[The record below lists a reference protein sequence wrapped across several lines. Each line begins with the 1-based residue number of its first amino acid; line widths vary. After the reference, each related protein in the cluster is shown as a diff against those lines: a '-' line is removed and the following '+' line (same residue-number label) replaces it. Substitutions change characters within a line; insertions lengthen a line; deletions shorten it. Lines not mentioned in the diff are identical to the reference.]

1 MAERKWLKNRSE
13 LPFNYNIVSQGFL
26 NNLVAK
32 SDSLSSNMF
41 LETIK
46 GPDTVPDIVSDPE
59 ELKNPTEPYSEDFG
73 MQGLINQYRL
83 QLGNQ
88 YSDAAIGQYIKL
100 VNPAQYDAARNSGY
114 QEVYEDRKDL
124 KPSFTDVWS
133 NTRATSST
141 VELANLKYGVPAIAI
156 LQKDKWLW
164 YTGKLSQEE
173 IQEKNW
179 DYDPFN
185 GLTILKSDY
194 DKFFGADR
202 DIQKAI
208 EKMEY
213 CKIVVEYLQDIVSQL
228 TWRHQTI
235 KNIIEWR
242 RFMAGS

>member
-1 MAERKWLKNRSE
+1 MNTKLSDIQEMWKKDCKIDDIE
-13 LPFNYNIVSQGFL
+13 LDASSLQVPVL
-26 NNLVAK
+26 HAK
-32 SDSLSSNMF
+32 
-41 LETIK
+41 
-46 GPDTVPDIVSDPE
+46 
-59 ELKNPTEPYSEDFG
+59 YSE
-73 MQGLINQYRL
+73 I
-83 QLGNQ
+83 
-88 YSDAAIGQYIKL
+88 
-100 VNPAQYDAARNSGY
+100 
-114 QEVYEDRKDL
+114 
-124 KPSFTDVWS
+124 
-133 NTRATSST
+133 
-141 VELANLKYGVPAIAI
+141 LANQKLIQIRYENQLKD

-208 EKMEY
+208 EKLEY
-213 CKIVVEYLQDIVSQL
+213 CKVVVEYLQDIVSQL

>member
-1 MAERKWLKNRSE
+1 MNTKLSDIQEMWKKDCQIDDIELDRSS
-13 LPFNYNIVSQGFL
+13 LQVPIL
-26 NNLVAK
+26 HAK
-32 SDSLSSNMF
+32 
-41 LETIK
+41 
-46 GPDTVPDIVSDPE
+46 
-59 ELKNPTEPYSEDFG
+59 YSEILAN
-73 MQGLINQYRL
+73 QKLIQIRYENQL
-83 QLGNQ
+83 
-88 YSDAAIGQYIKL
+88 
-100 VNPAQYDAARNSGY
+100 
-114 QEVYEDRKDL
+114 KDL
-124 KPSFTDVWS
+124 
-133 NTRATSST
+133 
-141 VELANLKYGVPAIAI
+141 
-156 LQKDKWLW
+156 QKNKWLW

-194 DKFFGADR
+194 DKFFGADK

-213 CKIVVEYLQDIVSQL
+213 CKVVVEYLQDIVSQL

>member
-1 MAERKWLKNRSE
+1 MIKKLNTKLSDIQEMWKKDCLIDDIE
-13 LPFNYNIVSQGFL
+13 LDASSLQVPIL
-26 NNLVAK
+26 HAK
-32 SDSLSSNMF
+32 
-41 LETIK
+41 
-46 GPDTVPDIVSDPE
+46 
-59 ELKNPTEPYSEDFG
+59 YSEILSN
-73 MQGLINQYRL
+73 QKLIQIRYENQL
-83 QLGNQ
+83 
-88 YSDAAIGQYIKL
+88 
-100 VNPAQYDAARNSGY
+100 
-114 QEVYEDRKDL
+114 KD
-124 KPSFTDVWS
+124 
-133 NTRATSST
+133 
-141 VELANLKYGVPAIAI
+141 

>member
-1 MAERKWLKNRSE
+1 MNTKLSDIQEMWKTDCKIDDIE
-13 LPFNYNIVSQGFL
+13 LDASSLQVPVL
-26 NNLVAK
+26 HAK
-32 SDSLSSNMF
+32 
-41 LETIK
+41 
-46 GPDTVPDIVSDPE
+46 
-59 ELKNPTEPYSEDFG
+59 YSEILSN
-73 MQGLINQYRL
+73 QKLIQIRYEN
-83 QLGNQ
+83 
-88 YSDAAIGQYIKL
+88 KL
-100 VNPAQYDAARNSGY
+100 
-114 QEVYEDRKDL
+114 KD
-124 KPSFTDVWS
+124 
-133 NTRATSST
+133 
-141 VELANLKYGVPAIAI
+141 

-208 EKMEY
+208 EKLEY
-213 CKIVVEYLQDIVSQL
+213 CKVVVEYLQDIVSQL